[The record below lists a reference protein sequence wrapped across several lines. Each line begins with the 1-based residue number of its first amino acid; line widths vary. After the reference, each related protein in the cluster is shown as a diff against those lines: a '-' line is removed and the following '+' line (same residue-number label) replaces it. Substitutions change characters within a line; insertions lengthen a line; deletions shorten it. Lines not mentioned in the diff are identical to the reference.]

1 MKDYTFF
8 YTVKPIYK
16 TVNKEEC
23 IKFIQNYPRPL
34 EYDAFGAY
42 EPPLITYNDFEL
54 ANRWPHS
61 IVVEHIAY
69 DDNPSSYYYKPVE
82 EQKFE
87 IMINY
92 EEVFASKTG
101 NMVGDNDDEM

>member
-8 YTVKPIYK
+8 YTVEPIYK

-23 IKFIQNYPRPL
+23 IKFIHNYPRKL
-34 EYDAFGAY
+34 VSDVFGAY
-42 EPPLITYNDFEL
+42 EPPLVTFNDFEL
-54 ANRWPHS
+54 ADRWPHS
-61 IVVEHIAY
+61 IVVEYLAY
-69 DDNPSSYYYKPVE
+69 DNNPSSYFYKPIE
-82 EQKFE
+82 EQEFK

-101 NMVGDNDDEM
+101 NMVGDGDNEM